1 MDGRGVYGPS
11 EDPWSFKSDSSMA
24 TPRSSTVDT
33 PELSKGAISI
43 SRLNDRRMAI
53 AVQTIAMKPSPPAMP
68 PIMAGMLRG
77 EGQSLVLRYSTSRTV
92 DVTQGQLT

>member
-1 MDGRGVYGPS
+1 MDGRGVYGSS
-11 EDPWSFKSDSSMA
+11 EDPWSFKSDSFVA

-33 PELSKGAISI
+33 PEGAISI
-43 SRLNDRRMAI
+43 SRLNGRRMAI

-77 EGQSLVLRYSTSRTV
+77 EGPELSSEVL
-92 DVTQGQLT
+92 DF